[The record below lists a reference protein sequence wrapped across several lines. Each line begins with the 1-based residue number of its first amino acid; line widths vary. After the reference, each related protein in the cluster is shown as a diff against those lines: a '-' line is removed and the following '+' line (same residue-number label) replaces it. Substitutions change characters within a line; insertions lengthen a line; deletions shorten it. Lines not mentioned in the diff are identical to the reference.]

1 MGRNTLSIKTHM
13 KETKNKQLVID
24 GDMLLYK
31 AASVAEQEIRWSG
44 DIWTLQTNMSEAK
57 AEADRQVQEIKR
69 DLKSDDIL
77 VVFSDKITFRH
88 KMWKAYKQNRAG
100 KRKPLGISELKD
112 WMMEVFPSELYP
124 NLEADDA
131 IGIIVTEDPENRVA
145 VSGDKDFGTLP
156 VMWYNHLKKVLR
168 TITVAE
174 ANYFHLIQSLMGD
187 MTDGFAGCKGFGQ
200 ITADKWLKKHGAYW
214 ESVVDAYESKGQDAE
229 DALMNARLARILRA
243 GEYDKETHEVTLWNP
258 KVNARAKS
266 SQIPFSC

>member
-1 MGRNTLSIKTHM
+1 M

-31 AASVAEQEIRWSG
+31 AASVAQQEIRWSD

-77 VVFSDKITFRH
+77 VVFSDRSTFRH
-88 KMWKAYKQNRAG
+88 KMWTAYKQNRAD
-100 KRKPLGISELKD
+100 KRKPLGLGELKE
-112 WMMEVFPSELYP
+112 WMMEVYPSELYP
-124 NLEADDA
+124 NLEADDT

-156 VMWYNHLKKVLR
+156 IMWYNHLKKVLR
-168 TITVAE
+168 TITLAE
-174 ANYFHLIQSLMGD
+174 ANYFHLVQSLMGD
-187 MTDGFAGCKGFGQ
+187 MTDGFAGCKGFG
-200 ITADKWLKKHGAYW
+200 IRTAEKWLHKHGAYW
-214 ESVVDAYESKGQDAE
+214 ESVVAAYKSKDQTED

-243 GEYDKETHEVTLWNP
+243 GEYNKETHEVTLWEP
-258 KVNARAKS
+258 KVNAKATS
-266 SQIPFSC
+266 PQIPFQC

>member
-1 MGRNTLSIKTHM
+1 M

-31 AASVAEQEIRWSG
+31 AASVAEQEIRWSD
-44 DIWTLQTNMSEAK
+44 DIWTLETNMNVAK
-57 AEADRQVQEIKR
+57 AEADRQVDEIKR

-77 VVFSDKITFRH
+77 VVFSDRVTFRH
-88 KMWKAYKQNRAG
+88 KMWPAYKQNRSG
-100 KRKPLGISELKD
+100 KRKPLGLGELKE
-112 WMMEVFPSELYP
+112 WMMESYTSTLYP

-131 IGIIVTEDPENRVA
+131 IGIIVTEDTDNRVA

-156 VMWYNHLKKVLR
+156 ITWYNHLKKTLR
-168 TITVAE
+168 TITVGE

-214 ESVVDAYESKGQDAE
+214 ESVVDAYKSKDQTAE

-243 GEYDKETHEVTLWNP
+243 GEYDRDTHEVKLWEP
-258 KVNARAKS
+258 KVNAKAQS
-266 SQIPFSC
+266 QQIPFKC